1 MQASFT
7 RLAAERYAR
16 RGWSVIPIPHRS
28 KNPGFDGWQLLRLTT
43 ETLHDHFNGQPQN
56 IGVLL
61 GEPSG
66 WLVDVDLDHPRAVEL
81 APQFLPPTPAIF
93 GRPGKE
99 RSHWL
104 YLATGPV
111 ATKKHKSKSAGMIV
125 ELRST
130 GAQTVFPPSTH
141 ESGEAIAW
149 MDETAEPA
157 SVDPDELLEC
167 VKRLADTVRIELG
180 ERAAPKARQSAGKT
194 SPTKA
199 NARDNAT
206 SACLDAMLRMK
217 SEDRNDGSGRLF
229 AAACR
234 TVEHNLCDMEAIATI
249 REYAR
254 QRPFPKDWSDEQ
266 ILARI
271 RDAEKKTQRGGVRR
285 GDSANGRPTIVI
297 DTEEHRVVCE
307 TVTALAVDSEA
318 YQRGGMLV
326 RVVRDTQPQDGITRS
341 NDSATISA
349 LPPASLRER
358 MTKFA
363 SFTKFARQGDTVVEV
378 PTHPTTWLV
387 NAVHARAH
395 WPGIRY
401 LAGIS
406 DVPILRSDGTL
417 WQTAGYDRKTGVL
430 FEPSGTFPTI
440 PDGIGLDDAHVA
452 LEDLLEVV
460 CDFRFENDDHRA
472 AWLAGLLTPFARF
485 AFEGPAPLFL
495 IDANIRG
502 AGKGLLAQTIGQIV
516 IGGEM
521 PVSSY
526 AHESE
531 EMRKKITAIALAGD
545 RMILLD
551 NLEGKFGNDALDRAL
566 TTTRWKDR
574 ILGTNQQVNLPLLSV
589 WYGTSNNV
597 IVGDDTTRRII
608 HVRLD
613 VLEEHPEERTGFRH
627 PELIDW
633 IKANRP
639 RLVTAA
645 LTILAAYFRAGRPRQ
660 DLPPFGSF
668 EGWSRVVREAVVW
681 VGLPDPCRTRTRL
694 AETSNSTMDAVGQ
707 LIGAWHQFD
716 ANEDGIVAADLL
728 AYLYPPQ
735 RDQMP
740 MNEASVAMRGAL
752 ENLVGCP
759 PGKPPGARQV
769 GNKLRHY
776 RRRVIGGVYLDTNPN
791 EHSRNG
797 AVWRLHATEAMP
809 EV

>member
-1 MQASFT
+1 M
-7 RLAAERYAR
+7 
-16 RGWSVIPIPHRS
+16 
-28 KNPGFDGWQLLRLTT
+28 
-43 ETLHDHFNGQPQN
+43 
-56 IGVLL
+56 
-61 GEPSG
+61 
-66 WLVDVDLDHPRAVEL
+66 
-81 APQFLPPTPAIF
+81 
-93 GRPGKE
+93 
-99 RSHWL
+99 
-104 YLATGPV
+104 
-111 ATKKHKSKSAGMIV
+111 
-125 ELRST
+125 
-130 GAQTVFPPSTH
+130 
-141 ESGEAIAW
+141 
-149 MDETAEPA
+149 
-157 SVDPDELLEC
+157 
-167 VKRLADTVRIELG
+167 
-180 ERAAPKARQSAGKT
+180 
-194 SPTKA
+194 
-199 NARDNAT
+199 
-206 SACLDAMLRMK
+206 
-217 SEDRNDGSGRLF
+217 
-229 AAACR
+229 
-234 TVEHNLCDMEAIATI
+234 
-249 REYAR
+249 
-254 QRPFPKDWSDEQ
+254 
-266 ILARI
+266 
-271 RDAEKKTQRGGVRR
+271 
-285 GDSANGRPTIVI
+285 
-297 DTEEHRVVCE
+297 
-307 TVTALAVDSEA
+307 
-318 YQRGGMLV
+318 
-326 RVVRDTQPQDGITRS
+326 
-341 NDSATISA
+341 
-349 LPPASLRER
+349 
-358 MTKFA
+358 
-363 SFTKFARQGDTVVEV
+363 
-378 PTHPTTWLV
+378 
-387 NAVHARAH
+387 
-395 WPGIRY
+395 
-401 LAGIS
+401 
-406 DVPILRSDGTL
+406 PILRPDGTL
-417 WQTAGYDRKTGVL
+417 WQTDGYDRKSGVL

-452 LEDLLEVV
+452 LESLLEVV

-485 AFEGPAPLFL
+485 AFDGPAPLFL

-502 AGKGLLAQTIGQIV
+502 AGKGLLAQTIGHIV
-516 IGGEM
+516 LGGEM

-574 ILGTNQQVNLPLLSV
+574 ILGTNQQVDLPLLSV
-589 WYGTSNNV
+589 WYGTGNNV

-627 PELIDW
+627 PDLIDW

-716 ANEDGIVAADLL
+716 TNEDGIVAADLL

-740 MNEASVAMRGAL
+740 MDDASVAMRGAL

-797 AVWRLHATEAMP
+797 AVWRLHATEAVP
-809 EV
+809 DV